1 MPGLSEQK
9 ADIVRRLVE
18 TSPDRVVGALNAALA
33 GASGD
38 SALSDV
44 RRLVEAETEDRRLR
58 NLVLQPVAPLFRL
71 QAGPHGGPAF
81 PPKALAH
88 LWRGLKQ
95 TAPEEIAALA
105 AQLADIY
112 GKEVSTDALDA
123 LCLSA
128 GEGLRARAPAD
139 FEVAA
144 KLCDEAMPDGAER
157 LAKCI
162 DLVPVCRSVMPRLGD
177 WITRTTEAGT
187 AAARLAYKDA
197 VAVSEDA
204 GVRFFEMLAAQLA
217 HPWMVLR
224 VISAVMDRPCESYF
238 AGSEFASFA
247 LQLMDEIDAGL
258 QSLAQIEVAAG
269 PSAGATAA
277 KRVETISLQI
287 HEIEEG
293 VEVKPGGPWAPRLTA
308 QKLALASK
316 VEERLRAAERAT
328 QAALP
333 TQSTKV
339 ARKLKQVPRLNVAPD
354 AKAVT
359 EACALL
365 AFALEVRSSA
375 NHGGFAAS
383 RGKLIEAVSEII
395 DDHVEETLAEL
406 RSGDP
411 LDVAIA
417 ARHLEAAVELRN
429 AMGEEKAAE
438 VIRRRAT
445 AAINGRPA
453 PDAPAA

>member
-33 GASGD
+33 GAGGD

-44 RRLVEAETEDRRLR
+44 RRLVEAETQDRRLR
-58 NLVLQPVAPLFRL
+58 NLVLQPAAPLFRV
-71 QAGPHGGPAF
+71 QAGPHGILAF

-95 TAPEEIAALA
+95 ARPDEIGAIA

-112 GKEVSTDALDA
+112 GKEVSADALDA
-123 LCLSA
+123 LCQTA
-128 GEGLRARAPAD
+128 GEALRAREPAD
-139 FEVAA
+139 FAVAA
-144 KLCDEAMPDGAER
+144 RLCDEAMPDGAEL

-162 DLVPVCRSVMPRLGD
+162 DLIPVCRDVMPRLGD
-177 WITRTTEAGT
+177 WITRTTEAST

-217 HPWMVLR
+217 HPWMVLL

-238 AGSEFASFA
+238 AGSEFAPFA
-247 LQLMDEIDAGL
+247 LQLMDAIDAGL
-258 QSLAQIEVAAG
+258 QSLAQIDVAAG
-269 PSAGATAA
+269 ASAGAAAA

-287 HEIEEG
+287 HEIEESI
-293 VEVKPGGPWAPRLTA
+293 EVKPGGPWAPRLTA

-316 VEERLRAAERAT
+316 VEERLRAAEKAT

-333 TQSTKV
+333 THSSRV
-339 ARKLKQVPRLNVAPD
+339 AKKLKQVPQLSVAPD

-359 EACALL
+359 EARALL
-365 AFALEVRSSA
+365 TFALEVRSSA

-383 RGKLIEAVSEII
+383 RGKLIETVGGII

-411 LDVAIA
+411 LDTAIA
-417 ARHLEAAVELRN
+417 AQHLAAAADLRV
-429 AMGEEKAAE
+429 AMGDEKAAE
-438 VIRRRAT
+438 VIRRRGA
-445 AAINGRPA
+445 AAINGRPPAETPA
-453 PDAPAA
+453 P